1 MEKIKVFLL
10 GVITAI
16 GLMVLI
22 GASHG
27 QIGRYQVST
36 FEDGGYVVDTT
47 NGDVCLITK
56 RLHSKFKTF
65 EEAPKSKP

>member
-27 QIGRYQVST
+27 QIGRYQVAT
-36 FEDGGYVVDTT
+36 LDDGGYVVDTT

-56 RLHSKFKTF
+56 RLITKFKTF
-65 EEAPKSKP
+65 DEEPKAKP